1 MALSA
6 PTAPGCPACRYRLDT
21 HRKRCAQCGRRFAPG
36 MANLQRETLALT
48 IIADW
53 LAYRTV
59 VFAREAVQ
67 YGSAWWEMWYFDRGD
82 MWGLLAFQP
91 VFFACLVAVGLV
103 FEGVVAERRDP
114 SIRHLRVRTVLH
126 LGFTLVASVTLAVS
140 LDFLWRTLAG

>member
-1 MALSA
+1 
-6 PTAPGCPACRYRLDT
+6 
-21 HRKRCAQCGRRFAPG
+21 

-91 VFFACLVAVGLV
+91 VFFACLVAVGLL